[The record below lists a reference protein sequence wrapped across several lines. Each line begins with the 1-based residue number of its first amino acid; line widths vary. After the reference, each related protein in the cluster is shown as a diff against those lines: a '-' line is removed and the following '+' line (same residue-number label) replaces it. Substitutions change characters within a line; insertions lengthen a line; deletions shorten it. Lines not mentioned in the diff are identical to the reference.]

1 MLNGGILSK
10 RNPKHAR
17 RLAKAHNVAQ
27 AASAPT
33 VHAEATVDLA
43 AQQAL
48 IKLAVESWRFSR
60 TVARSMARLEPSEAS
75 KIDRQFRWFSKQV
88 EESLQD
94 AGLKL
99 VNLEGQAYDVGD
111 AATPLNLDDFEPG
124 EDLVIAQMIEPV
136 IMGINGLLATGTV
149 MLGKAE

>member
-1 MLNGGILSK
+1 MSK
-10 RNPKHAR
+10 RNPKSAR
-17 RLAKAHNVAQ
+17 RLAKTHNVAEGH
-27 AASAPT
+27 SATTAPS
-33 VHAEATVDLA
+33 EATVDLA

-48 IKLAVESWRFSR
+48 IKLAVESWKFSR
-60 TVARSMARLEPSEAS
+60 TVARSMARLDPSEAS

-88 EESLQD
+88 EEALQD

-111 AATPLNLDDFEPG
+111 AATPLNLEDFEPG
-124 EDLVIAQMIEPV
+124 ESLIISQMIEPV
-136 IMGINGLLATGTV
+136 IMGNDGLVATGTV